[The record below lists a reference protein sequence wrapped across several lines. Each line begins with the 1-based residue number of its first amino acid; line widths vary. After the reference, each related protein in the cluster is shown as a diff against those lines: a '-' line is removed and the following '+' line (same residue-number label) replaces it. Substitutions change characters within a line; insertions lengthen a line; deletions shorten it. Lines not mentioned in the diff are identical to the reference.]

1 MPGRKTAAMPSRKL
15 SLLKGE
21 RNGRSDGKIDVD
33 SINRSSFSGS
43 RATDLVKQ
51 PSGRNNKGV
60 HGRFRGAG
68 FGQEFPNEKQKSE
81 RRKRKE
87 ETVKRQSPG
96 ARDTLTIGQVL
107 IGVAAS
113 SFLETT
119 LEYTSMHKYGK
130 DFCKHS
136 RWYRRKEK
144 VILSMRTFN

>member
-1 MPGRKTAAMPSRKL
+1 MPRCKTTASRKL

-21 RNGRSDGKIDVD
+21 RNGRSEGKIDVD

-81 RRKRKE
+81 RRERKE

-96 ARDTLTIGQVL
+96 ARDTLTTGQVL
-107 IGVAAS
+107 IGMAAS

-119 LEYTSMHKYGK
+119 LDTSMLKTFANTRVGT
-130 DFCKHS
+130 DE
-136 RWYRRKEK
+136 RK
-144 VILSMRTFN
+144 R

>member
-1 MPGRKTAAMPSRKL
+1 MPRCKTTAMPSRKL

-21 RNGRSDGKIDVD
+21 RNGRSEGKIDVD

-81 RRKRKE
+81 RRERKE

-107 IGVAAS
+107 IGMAAS

-119 LEYTSMHKYGK
+119 LDTSMLKTFANTRVGT
-130 DFCKHS
+130 DE
-136 RWYRRKEK
+136 RK
-144 VILSMRTFN
+144 R

>member
-1 MPGRKTAAMPSRKL
+1 MTPRKMPRCKTTAMPSRKL

-21 RNGRSDGKIDVD
+21 RNGRSEGKIDVD

-60 HGRFRGAG
+60 PGRFRGAG

-81 RRKRKE
+81 RRERKE

-96 ARDTLTIGQVL
+96 ARDTLTTGQVL
-107 IGVAAS
+107 IGMAAS

-119 LEYTSMHKYGK
+119 LDTSMLKTFANTRVGT
-130 DFCKHS
+130 DE
-136 RWYRRKEK
+136 RK
-144 VILSMRTFN
+144 R

>member
-1 MPGRKTAAMPSRKL
+1 MPRCKTTAMPSRKL

-21 RNGRSDGKIDVD
+21 RNGRSEGKIDVD

-81 RRKRKE
+81 RREKKE

-107 IGVAAS
+107 IGMAAS

-119 LEYTSMHKYGK
+119 LDTSMLKTFANTRIGT
-130 DFCKHS
+130 DE
-136 RWYRRKEK
+136 RK
-144 VILSMRTFN
+144 R

>member
-1 MPGRKTAAMPSRKL
+1 MAMPSRKL

-21 RNGRSDGKIDVD
+21 RNGRSQGKSDVD

-60 HGRFRGAG
+60 QSMVVSAVPVLGRNFRT
-68 FGQEFPNEKQKSE
+68 KSKKSE
-81 RRKRKE
+81 RRERKE

-96 ARDTLTIGQVL
+96 ARDTLTTGQVL
-107 IGVAAS
+107 IGMAAS

-119 LEYTSMHKYGK
+119 LDTSMVKTFTNTRVGT
-130 DFCKHS
+130 DE
-136 RWYRRKEK
+136 RK
-144 VILSMRTFN
+144 R

>member
-1 MPGRKTAAMPSRKL
+1 MPRCKTTAMPSRKL

-21 RNGRSDGKIDVD
+21 RNGRSEGKIDVD

-81 RRKRKE
+81 RREKKE

-107 IGVAAS
+107 IGMAAS

-119 LEYTSMHKYGK
+119 LDTSMLKTFANTRVGT
-130 DFCKHS
+130 DE
-136 RWYRRKEK
+136 RK
-144 VILSMRTFN
+144 R